1 MKNRFLCSAILV
13 SVDLRGKAMR
23 YRGMVFMVTDQ
34 RPIEALRS
42 LASEYEA
49 TADQLERD
57 VERKP
62 QGN

>member
-1 MKNRFLCSAILV
+1 
-13 SVDLRGKAMR
+13 
-23 YRGMVFMVTDQ
+23 MVFMVTDQ